1 MSRKRM
7 KTKSGVASFY
17 IVAISTLVLVIIV
30 VSFAAVIIS
39 EVNRTTND
47 DLAQSAYDSALVG
60 VEDAKLA
67 YYNYTECKNG
77 KNSSGLGCG
86 DIVKMVNE
94 GQDCS
99 MVAKILGRGEGEVK
113 VNEGNENNMDQ
124 AYTCVKMSPVT
135 SDYEVTIS
143 GGSKNI
149 AKVKLKEDEDIKASE
164 ITSMV
169 VHWSAKKDNGSLAVP
184 GDSILQVGVVQTA
197 ESFDLDDFEMT
208 SYSDG
213 GQTNRGTVFLKAAS
227 DPGED
232 AGGDYETSKET
243 LKKMLLKSN
252 DKTVVY
258 NELKNEPYLAYC
270 PGVEGG
276 KNPTACTVE
285 MYLPEP
291 IYGESIAEELKKR
304 SDDTF
309 YVSLA
314 NIGNDVLDVSLE
326 FCNAA
331 GGCTKLAK
339 EDDEWKYDVKKTF
352 VPLEMQVAVDST
364 GRANDLYRRVETRL
378 GAGASGSGTMGSLG
392 LDYAVQ
398 ADKIEKV
405 DAILCEQNFGTPNCS
420 N

>member
-1 MSRKRM
+1 MSKKWI

-47 DLAQSAYDSALVG
+47 DLAQSAYDSALAG

-77 KNSSGLGCG
+77 KSSSGLAC
-86 DIVKMVNE
+86 DKIVEMVNK

-99 MVAKILGRGEGEVK
+99 MVARILGRGEGEVK
-113 VNEGNENNMDQ
+113 VNEGAENNMDQ

-143 GGSKNI
+143 GGSKNV
-149 AKVKLKEDEDIKASE
+149 AKVKLKEGTTADQ

-169 VHWSAKKDNGSLAVP
+169 VHWSTKNDDGSLAVP
-184 GDSILQVGVVQTA
+184 GGDSILQVGVVQTA
-197 ESFDLDDFEMT
+197 KSFDLDDFEMT

-213 GQTNRGTVFLKAAS
+213 GQTNRGTVFLKATSENA
-227 DPGED
+227 EN
-232 AGGDYETSKET
+232 AGNDYEKNKDT

-252 DKTVVY
+252 DKTVEY
-258 NELKNEPYLAYC
+258 NKLKNEPYSVYC
-270 PGVEGG
+270 TGVEGG
-276 KNPTACTVE
+276 DNPAACTVE
-285 MYLPEP
+285 MNLPKP

-314 NIGNDVLDVSLE
+314 NIGGEVLDVRLE
-326 FCNAA
+326 FCSED
-331 GGCTKLAK
+331 GGCTELAG
-339 EDDEWKYDVKKTF
+339 EDGEWSYVVEKTF

-392 LDYAVQ
+392 LDFAVQ
-398 ADKIEKV
+398 ANKIEKV
-405 DAILCEQNFGTPNCS
+405 DVILCEQNFGTKNCS

>member
-47 DLAQSAYDSALVG
+47 DLAQSAYDSALAG

-67 YYNYTECKNG
+67 YYNYTECKKDSSKGGCSTADG
-77 KNSSGLGCG
+77 KNVVEL
-86 DIVKMVNE
+86 VKA
-94 GQDCS
+94 GTDCS

-197 ESFDLDDFEMT
+197 ESFSLDDFKMT

-232 AGGDYETSKET
+232 AGRDYGTSKET

-258 NELKNEPYLAYC
+258 NELKNEPYLVYC

-291 IYGESIAEELKKR
+291 IGGGR
-304 SDDTF
+304 SDNTF

-314 NIGNDVLDVSLE
+314 NIGSEVFDVSLE
-326 FCNAA
+326 FCSVS
-331 GGCTKLAK
+331 GGCTELKKLEGDSGWGYK
-339 EDDEWKYDVKKTF
+339 STSVV

-398 ADKIEKV
+398 ADEIKKV
-405 DAILCEQNFGTPNCS
+405 DAILCEQNFGAPNCS